1 MRETMKKFYRERNI
15 IKLSFN
21 EPIKRWKL
29 SNKEFLYKRIE
40 YVNVLIYILNIKT
53 KKKEGTKLHKFLSI
67 RVKIFFNSWIF
78 NIRKKKEK
86 QIIHVIF
93 WSSISNYR
101 LQKPIFELTTITI
114 FNNCWPYKFLAIQYS
129 S

>member
-29 SNKEFLYKRIE
+29 SNKEFSYKRIE

-53 KKKEGTKLHKFLSI
+53 KKK
-67 RVKIFFNSWIF
+67 RRNKI
-78 NIRKKKEK
+78 
-86 QIIHVIF
+86 
-93 WSSISNYR
+93 
-101 LQKPIFELTTITI
+101 T
-114 FNNCWPYKFLAIQYS
+114 
-129 S
+129 